1 MSPAPDARPGEGARG
16 RLLFIVNEARYF
28 LSHRLDLA
36 LAARADGWE
45 VEVASAPGAG
55 QEGIRAAGLTVH
67 GLPLSRSGANP
78 LRELRAVLAARR
90 LLRERRPDLVHC
102 VALKAIVIGGLAA
115 RLTGTAGRVLA
126 IAGLGH
132 TFIERGPAQILL
144 RALFRGLLPWL
155 AGKGGRL
162 IVQNDED
169 LDTLGVPLDLRRR
182 SVLIRGSGVNLERF
196 APAPE
201 PAGPA
206 TVLVA
211 GRMLRTKGIGE
222 VVEAARRLK
231 ARGIAVRVLLAG
243 DSDRGNAAA
252 IAPETLAA
260 WQSEGLV
267 EWLGHRADMPDL
279 LAGSHI
285 ACLPSYREGLPKS
298 LIEAAAA
305 GRPIVTSDVTGCR
318 DVVRDGDNGLL
329 VPARDAE
336 ALAGAL
342 RRLIDDPARR
352 RRMGARGREIAEEA
366 FGLNGV
372 IDRTLQV
379 YREAGQVY
387 REGES

>member
-16 RLLFIVNEARYF
+16 RLLFIVNEAWYF

-45 VEVASAPGAG
+45 VEVASAPGAS
-55 QEGIRAAGLTVH
+55 QEGIRAAGLTAH
-67 GLPLSRSGANP
+67 SLPLSRSGANP

-115 RLTGTAGRVLA
+115 RLTGTAGRVFT

-144 RALFRGLLPWL
+144 RTLFRGLLPWL

-169 LDTLGVPLDLRRR
+169 LDTLGVPLGLRRR
-182 SVLIRGSGVNLERF
+182 SVLIRGSGVDLERF
-196 APAPE
+196 VPAPE

-211 GRMLRTKGIGE
+211 SRMLRTKGIGE

-231 ARGIAVRVLLAG
+231 ARGTAVRVLLAG
-243 DSDRGNAAA
+243 ASDRGNAAA
-252 IAPETLAA
+252 IAPETLTA

-285 ACLPSYREGLPKS
+285 ACLPSYYREGLPKS

-342 RRLIDDPARR
+342 RRLIDDPAQRQ
-352 RRMGARGREIAEEA
+352 RMGARGREIAEEA

-379 YREAGQVY
+379 YREAG
-387 REGES
+387 S

>member
-16 RLLFIVNEARYF
+16 RLLFIVNEAWYF

-45 VEVASAPGAG
+45 VEVASAPGAS
-55 QEGIRAAGLTVH
+55 QEGIRAAGLTAH
-67 GLPLSRSGANP
+67 SLPLSRSGANP

-115 RLTGTAGRVLA
+115 RLTGTAGRVFT

-132 TFIERGPAQILL
+132 TFIERSPAQILL
-144 RALFRGLLPWL
+144 RTLFRGLLPWL

-169 LDTLGVPLDLRRR
+169 LDTLGVPLGLRRR
-182 SVLIRGSGVNLERF
+182 SVLIRGSGVDLERF
-196 APAPE
+196 VPAPE

-211 GRMLRTKGIGE
+211 SRMLRTKGIGE

-231 ARGIAVRVLLAG
+231 ARGTAVRVLLAG

-252 IAPETLAA
+252 IAPETLTA

-285 ACLPSYREGLPKS
+285 ACLPSYYREGLPKS

-342 RRLIDDPARR
+342 RRLIDDPAQRQ
-352 RRMGARGREIAEEA
+352 RMGARGREIAEEA

-372 IDRTLQV
+372 IDRTLRV
-379 YREAGQVY
+379 YREAG
-387 REGES
+387 S